1 MSNKFR
7 AIVCISLLGMFVA
20 FSGSSAFA
28 APEMVLKFAG
38 QNNVDHP
45 ASKLMAD
52 IAKEIGEKTNGR
64 IEVKT
69 YPASQLGDYTLVYEE
84 QIRGTIDL
92 SCISVPSQ
100 FDPRMELIYINGFAS
115 DYDDLKNVFAQDGWM
130 FKKMNEFNER
140 LGVKL
145 LGFFVEGMIGTGTT
159 KPAIDPLN
167 PEVDKGVLIRVP
179 GMDVYKLAAEAMG
192 YNSVGVPYADVY
204 QAIQTGVVNGVNGFP
219 VASAYTNLGDVLKY
233 WYMTNYSVEVLNF
246 MISGKTW
253 GKIKPED
260 QKIIQDILAK
270 ATIDSINNAKKLD
283 EHHMALMKEKGI
295 EVFTYTKEELAPIMK
310 ASASTWSALEKNMT
324 KELMDEFRKEL
335 GPK

>member
-1 MSNKFR
+1 MYKSVK
-7 AIVCISLLGMFVA
+7 AVIGITLLSLLVLLGTGPV
-20 FSGSSAFA
+20 FA
-28 APEMVLKFAG
+28 APELVLKFAG
-38 QNNVDHP
+38 QHNVDHP
-45 ASKLMAD
+45 ASKLMD
-52 IAKEIGEKTNGR
+52 EIAKEINEKTDGR

-69 YPASQLGDYTLVYEE
+69 YPANQLGDYTLVYEE
-84 QIRGTIDL
+84 QIRGTIDM

-115 DYDDLKNVFAQDGWM
+115 DYEDLKSVFAQNGWM
-130 FKKMNEFNER
+130 FKQMDAFNER

-159 KPAIDPLN
+159 KPANEPLN
-167 PEVDKGVLIRVP
+167 PAVDKDVLIRVP

-192 YNSVGVPYADVY
+192 YNSVGIPYADVY

-253 GKIKPED
+253 EKIKPAD
-260 QKIIQDILAK
+260 QEIIQDILAK
-270 ATIDSINNAKKLD
+270 ATIDSINNAKALD
-283 EHHMALMKEKGI
+283 DHYMDLMEKKGI
-295 EVFTYTKEELAPIMK
+295 KVFKYTKEELGPIMK
-310 ASASTWSALEKNMT
+310 ASASTWPKLEENMT

-335 GPK
+335 APK